1 MTLHPGRI
9 MEANFIII
17 ITQQSVWV
25 SLLMNFPA
33 RLLNASINMCI
44 GGSFCILAIV

>member
-9 MEANFIII
+9 MEANFII

-44 GGSFCILAIV
+44 AGSFCILAIV